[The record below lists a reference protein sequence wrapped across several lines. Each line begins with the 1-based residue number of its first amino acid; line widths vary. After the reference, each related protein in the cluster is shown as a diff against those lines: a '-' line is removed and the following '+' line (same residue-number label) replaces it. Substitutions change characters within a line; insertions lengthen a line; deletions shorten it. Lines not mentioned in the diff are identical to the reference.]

1 MTLPMKLL
9 EPPRIFVVDD
19 DVQDAERVSQML
31 RKAGYSVD
39 TETDSGHALRRFTAN
54 LDGYDILVSD
64 GNMPHVSGS
73 QLVEGVR
80 KAGFSGKVVMYS
92 GSVSDT
98 DEAAFKRKGAD
109 VVLRKPL
116 GVDFLIPTIRI
127 CTAMLAQHRKR
138 ARGNSVSQD
147 RVAATT

>member
-1 MTLPMKLL
+1 MKLI

-19 DVQDAERVSQML
+19 DAHDANRVSQIL
-31 RKAGYSVD
+31 QNAGYSVD

-64 GNMPHVSGS
+64 GNMPHVSGG

-80 KAGFSGKVVMYS
+80 KAGFAGKVVMYS

-98 DEAAFKRKGAD
+98 DEAAFKKKGAD

-116 GVDFLIPTIRI
+116 GVDFLIPIIRI
-127 CTAMLAQHRKR
+127 CAAMLAQHRQR
-138 ARGNSVSQD
+138 ALGPSVSQD
-147 RVAATT
+147 HLAATA